1 VTSVEQRELALAQAN
16 RVRHA
21 QWEIKHELSE
31 TLDRQRAKERAA
43 AMLRHPDPVVSAM
56 KVQHLLSA
64 VPRVGPSK
72 IAALLRAADCVT
84 GDARIDRLT
93 ARQRGALADRLENG
107 RATT

>member
-1 VTSVEQRELALAQAN
+1 MTSVEQRELALAQAN
-16 RVRHA
+16 RVRRA

-56 KVQHLLSA
+56 KVRHLLSA
-64 VPRVGPSK
+64 VPRVGSSK
-72 IAALLRAADCVT
+72 VAALLRAADCVT

-93 ARQRGALADRLENG
+93 ARQRGVLADRLTENG
-107 RATT
+107 RAT